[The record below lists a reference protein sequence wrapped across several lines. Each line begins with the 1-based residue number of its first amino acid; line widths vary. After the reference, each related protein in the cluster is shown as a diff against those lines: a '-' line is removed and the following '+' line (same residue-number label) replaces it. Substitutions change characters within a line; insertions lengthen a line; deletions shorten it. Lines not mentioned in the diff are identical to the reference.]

1 MTPDPKF
8 YRWCT
13 KIVTLA
19 WRFRR
24 PHYNCTYTFL
34 ILCLKESVVNTLLCK
49 QTWGHLQSSLSWLGT
64 CLVTSRVYLS
74 WVHAY
79 FEYLD
84 PSTSKTCFSF
94 IDQLNS
100 ALHSYTVKPQRLSS
114 KWCPSKKATG
124 SACSRTCAPRG
135 KYGENECF
143 LWMQIRSDLGILRLY
158 HDYTILY
165 LPWNQRRPILQW
177 LEWKNH
183 RDIMSEIVC
192 CILRWG
198 VLLFWHDSRDC
209 CEIIQW
215 FTDDSQKANESSP
228 LSQNG
233 III

>member
-94 IDQLNS
+94 IDQL
-100 ALHSYTVKPQRLSS
+100 
-114 KWCPSKKATG
+114 
-124 SACSRTCAPRG
+124 PRG

-143 LWMQIRSDLGILRLY
+143 LWMQIRSELGILRLY
-158 HDYTILY
+158 HIIPTLKPAASHTAVIGMEEPLRHHV
-165 LPWNQRRPILQW
+165 WN
-177 LEWKNH
+177 
-183 RDIMSEIVC
+183 C
-192 CILRWG
+192 
-198 VLLFWHDSRDC
+198 VLHSAVGGLAFLTR
-209 CEIIQW
+209 
-215 FTDDSQKANESSP
+215 
-228 LSQNG
+228 L
-233 III
+233 

>member
-143 LWMQIRSDLGILRLY
+143 LWMQIRSELGILRLY
-158 HDYTILY
+158 HIIPTLKPAASHTAVIGMEEPLRHHV
-165 LPWNQRRPILQW
+165 WN
-177 LEWKNH
+177 
-183 RDIMSEIVC
+183 C
-192 CILRWG
+192 
-198 VLLFWHDSRDC
+198 VLHSAVGGLAFLTR
-209 CEIIQW
+209 
-215 FTDDSQKANESSP
+215 
-228 LSQNG
+228 L
-233 III
+233 